1 MLFLQLAFPR
11 LLHNDKITDNSPEA
25 HPCLFLPPHVPQVL
39 LFIMSCTQVLQNP
52 LLRGS
57 GRLAKSGIPR
67 DVSAG
72 WVGMCTGVFVWPGSA
87 IILNPALVVL
97 DKAHLAL
104 WAYPCSSQK
113 WLLQN
118 TLESG
123 ITLENL
129 QQQKKTKKNNFHCHC
144 TSLHLCVCVVC
155 VVHLKENWGSALAFV
170 GCNSGMCSMM
180 QTGVKRRA
188 SANYSWY
195 LF

>member
-57 GRLAKSGIPR
+57 GRSAKSGIPR
-67 DVSAG
+67 DVSTG

-104 WAYPCSSQK
+104 
-113 WLLQN
+113 
-118 TLESG
+118 
-123 ITLENL
+123 
-129 QQQKKTKKNNFHCHC
+129 
-144 TSLHLCVCVVC
+144 
-155 VVHLKENWGSALAFV
+155 
-170 GCNSGMCSMM
+170 
-180 QTGVKRRA
+180 
-188 SANYSWY
+188 
-195 LF
+195 